1 MPLIIDGHNLIPKIP
16 GLSLHSIDDEMQLI
30 EMLQEYCRKSRKK
43 VEVYFD
49 NAPPGSPRARIFTNL
64 TARFIR
70 QGQTADQAIRGKLKK
85 LGGEARNWTV
95 VSSDH
100 QVQSSA
106 RSARATVLSSED
118 FARQLLQVMEHSESG
133 IEGGE
138 RTLSEAEIDEWLA
151 LFGGDEK
158 SDPSS

>member
-16 GLSLHSIDDEMQLI
+16 GISLHSIDDEMQLI

-49 NAPPGSPRARIFTNL
+49 NAPPGAPRARSFTNL
-64 TARFIR
+64 TARFVR
-70 QGQTADQAIRGKLKK
+70 EGQTADQAIRGKLKR

-100 QVQSSA
+100 AVQSSA
-106 RSARATVLSSED
+106 RASRAAVLSSEV
-118 FARQLLQVMEHSESG
+118 FARQLLQILEQSKP
-133 IEGGE
+133 EGE
-138 RTLSEAEIDEWLA
+138 AREETLSEEEIDDWLE
-151 LFGGDEK
+151 LFGGDEE
-158 SDPSS
+158 SN